1 MVDAVR
7 LRILLVALAGW
18 VNRHQLEVIAYLREE
33 NRVLHEQLDGRRVR
47 LTDAQRRRLATN
59 GHRLGRQV
67 LREVATLVTPDTIL
81 RWHRQLIAR
90 KWTTARPRVG
100 RPGVLHEI
108 RQLTLRMAREN
119 PTWGYRRIQG
129 ALKNLGHRVAR
140 STIATMLRTAGM
152 GPVPER
158 PRSWRTFLAAHWGV
172 IAAADFFTTEVWTAR
187 GLVTYYT
194 LFVIELASRRV
205 HLVGSTP
212 HPDDAFVCQVARVL
226 TAADDGILRGHRI
239 LICDRDTKWSTTCRQ
254 TLADGGIRVVQ
265 TPFQAPNCNAH
276 AERFVRSIKEEC
288 LDQVIV
294 LGEAHLRRTL
304 TAFVAHYHRE
314 RNHQGL
320 DDRLIAPDRLAPPGA
335 NGPVR
340 CRARLGGLLRYY
352 HRAA

>member
-18 VNRHQLEVIAYLREE
+18 VNRHQLEVITYLREE
-33 NRVLHEQLDGRRVR
+33 NRVLKEHVGGRRLR
-47 LTDAQRRRLATN
+47 LTDIQRRRLAAT
-59 GHRLGRQV
+59 GHRLGRGV
-67 LREVATLVTPDTIL
+67 LADVATLVTPDTIL

-90 KWTTARPRVG
+90 KWTVERRRVG
-100 RPGVLHEI
+100 RPGVLREI
-108 RQLTLRMAREN
+108 RHLSVRMAREN

-140 STIATMLRTAGM
+140 STIATILRTHGI

-158 PRSWRTFLAAHWGV
+158 PMSWRTFLAAHWGA
-172 IAAADFFTTEVWTAR
+172 IAAADFFTTEVWTVR
-187 GLVTYYT
+187 GLVTSYT
-194 LFVIELASRRV
+194 LFVIELESRRV

-212 HPDDAFVCQVARVL
+212 HPDDAFVRQVARVL
-226 TAADDGILRGHRI
+226 TGANDGVLGGYRI
-239 LICDRDTKWSTTCRQ
+239 LICDRDTKWSAAFRR
-254 TLADGGIRVVQ
+254 TLADIGIRVVQ
-265 TPFQAPNCNAH
+265 TPFQAPNCSAH

-288 LDQVIV
+288 LDRVIV

-320 DDRLIAPDRLAPPGA
+320 HDRLIAPERLVPPGVG
-335 NGPVR
+335 GPVQ